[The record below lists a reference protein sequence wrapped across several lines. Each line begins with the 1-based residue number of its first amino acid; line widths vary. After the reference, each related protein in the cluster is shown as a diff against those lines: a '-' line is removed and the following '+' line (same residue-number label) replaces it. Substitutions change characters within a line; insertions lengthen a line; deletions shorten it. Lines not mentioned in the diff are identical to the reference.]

1 VELPNT
7 HSMALYADGGLLS
20 SKPYAA
26 SGAYINRMSDYCS
39 TCVYNPKTRL
49 GSKACPFNY
58 LYWYFLIVNEELL
71 KKNPRMGLTYRNLG
85 RMDNERRKMI
95 KEQAED
101 FLARLDSKY

>member
-39 TCVYNPKTRL
+39 QCIYNPKSKL
-49 GSKACPFNY
+49 GKKACPFNY
-58 LYWYFLIVNEELL
+58 LYWNFLMVNEELL
-71 KKNPRMGLTYRNLG
+71 RKNPRMGLIYKNLD
-85 RMDNERRKMI
+85 RIDNEQRKMI
-95 KEQAED
+95 KDQAEN
-101 FLARLDSKY
+101 FLALLDSNY